1 MQRKLTILPT
11 ETEVREAY
19 EIEKVKL
26 LDRLIQDDRIDQDI
40 VFGISEIFDN
50 QTKRLVELEIETRN
64 LKNVDVLWKR
74 RMTII
79 ASFVFLGILISSFV
93 FTAYMLKETSDS
105 IYVIMFPLIL
115 SFMMAWFK
123 DYRVI
128 LKSVLTSIKLEK
140 DTKLKSYENVIYEP
154 NNRSRLFV
162 FIHRRLY
169 GEKGTSRNS
178 KL

>member
-140 DTKLKSYENVIYEP
+140 DNKTKEL
-154 NNRSRLFV
+154 
-162 FIHRRLY
+162 
-169 GEKGTSRNS
+169 
-178 KL
+178 